1 MNTKFEYKT
10 VDSLAIR
17 LTDYVA
23 NGSFAS
29 LAENVQYQGSP
40 SYAILIRLTDFNNSF
55 RGPFIYVDEKAYAFL
70 NKSSLRPGDI
80 IISNVGANVGTVFL
94 CPNLDTKMTLG
105 PNAITV
111 RFNGIDRFYYYWFL
125 SPKGQASISSIVTGS
140 AQPKFNKTNF
150 KQLLV
155 PVPPL
160 DYQRAVVRI
169 LDSIDKKIEIN
180 DKINGCLLEQCKS
193 FFENWFVTYRRFGGK
208 APNDWNLKK
217 LGDVFEVKRGGSP
230 RPIQDYLSTEGYRWL
245 KISDATSCDSPY
257 LSRIAEHIKEEGLK
271 KTVFLHAG
279 NIVLSNSATPGL
291 PKILDVDTCIHDGWL
306 YFPQSDLSKEFMYLL
321 FEYLRPHLL
330 QLGNGSIFTNLK
342 TEILKAYEFR
352 LPGKDVLEVFD
363 QSIAPLFEEIHS
375 MTKENLRL
383 ETLRDSILPKLM
395 SGEIDV
401 DSIQLEQ

>member
-1 MNTKFEYKT
+1 M
-10 VDSLAIR
+10 
-17 LTDYVA
+17 
-23 NGSFAS
+23 
-29 LAENVQYQGSP
+29 
-40 SYAILIRLTDFNNSF
+40 
-55 RGPFIYVDEKAYAFL
+55 
-70 NKSSLRPGDI
+70 
-80 IISNVGANVGTVFL
+80 
-94 CPNLDTKMTLG
+94 
-105 PNAITV
+105 
-111 RFNGIDRFYYYWFL
+111 
-125 SPKGQASISSIVTGS
+125 
-140 AQPKFNKTNF
+140 
-150 KQLLV
+150 
-155 PVPPL
+155 
-160 DYQRAVVRI
+160 
-169 LDSIDKKIEIN
+169 
-180 DKINGCLLEQCKS
+180 EQCKS

>member
-1 MNTKFEYKT
+1 MQSVSKYRM
-10 VDSLAIR
+10 VDL
-17 LTDYVA
+17 
-23 NGSFAS
+23 
-29 LAENVQYQGSP
+29 
-40 SYAILIRLTDFNNSF
+40 
-55 RGPFIYVDEKAYAFL
+55 
-70 NKSSLRPGDI
+70 
-80 IISNVGANVGTVFL
+80 
-94 CPNLDTKMTLG
+94 
-105 PNAITV
+105 
-111 RFNGIDRFYYYWFL
+111 
-125 SPKGQASISSIVTGS
+125 ISSISMGPFGS
-140 AQPKFNKTNF
+140 NIKTDCF
-150 KQLLV
+150 VDSGV
-155 PVPPL
+155 PVLNGSNLQGFKLNEDSFKYVSLEKADSLGKANAYRGDVVVTHRGTLGQIVYIPNDSRFERYVISQSQFRFVCNEKVLPEYITYYFHSKVGQHKLLANASQVGVPALARATSTFKEIEVEIPPVSIQKQIVKIL
-160 DYQRAVVRI
+160 SS
-169 LDSIDKKIEIN
+169 LDSKIEIN
-180 DKINGCLLEQCKS
+180 NRINGCLLEQCKS

-383 ETLRDSILPKLM
+383 ETLHKPPFTS
-395 SGEIDV
+395 
-401 DSIQLEQ
+401 LESTE